1 MNRRNARK
9 NAFFLVFQMDFNKQD
24 HFEEVKEL
32 FFDQQ
37 QQIDE
42 SEKEFI
48 LKEAEGTKEHLEE
61 IDQIIS
67 QKAKK
72 WSKERMSKVDL
83 AILRLAIYEIYFSN
97 EIPYSVAVNEAVE
110 LAKKFSTEESP
121 AFINGILG
129 SIVSEKTQ

>member
-61 IDQIIS
+61 IDQVIS

>member
-24 HFEEVKEL
+24 HFEELKEL

-37 QQIDE
+37 QMDE
-42 SEKEFI
+42 DEKKFI

-61 IDQIIS
+61 IDQMIS
-67 QKAKK
+67 KKAKK